1 MDKGECF
8 VIAPIGEDGSST
20 RKRTDTVFKHI
31 IQRAVEGQY
40 EAMIAHKLEEAGM
53 ITMQIIEKIVNASLM
68 VADLTDNN
76 ANVYYELALRHALNL
91 PAILLIEEK
100 QKDEIPFDLKDMRF
114 ITYDLTD
121 LDKIDKTTEELSNQI
136 EATEKNV
143 TGEKNI
149 ISEEVVLMLEPKG
162 PMDQKILL
170 GVLLIANK
178 FRYEVIEP
186 YFEGLVDISE
196 RNRDLKSALN
206 RAMRESSQKQYLKRN
221 QVLWA
226 FKNKDSK
233 STVERLYNEVE
244 TIILELGA
252 AILRNEENEIKK
264 HLSKWRINNT
274 EFLQTWCRQY
284 EESVSELSSN
294 HT

>member
-31 IQRAVEGQY
+31 IQKAVEGQY
-40 EAMIAHKLEEAGM
+40 EAVIAHKLEVGGM

-121 LDKIDKTTEELSNQI
+121 LDKIENTTKELSNQI
-136 EATEKNV
+136 EAMEKNL

-149 ISEEVVLMLEPKG
+149 FSEEVVLMIEPKG

-186 YFEGLVDISE
+186 YFEGLVDINK

-206 RAMRESSQKQYLKRN
+206 QSMRESSQKKYLEKN

-226 FKNKDSK
+226 FKNKDYK
-233 STVERLYNEVE
+233 STVERLFNEVE
-244 TIILELGA
+244 TIIPELGV
-252 AILRNEENEIKK
+252 AISRNEENEIKK
-264 HLSKWRINNT
+264 QLNKWRINNT

-284 EESVSELSSN
+284 EELVSELSSN